1 MASELP
7 TIYDDGDD
15 PYRAIRVGDGAAEGD
30 AAKWGMLLS
39 RFMRIVA
46 VFWLLQGLMQWR
58 VVLAAPQSIFE
69 TLPQNAAFAV
79 IFFAVLDLIAG
90 VGLWLATPWGGVLW
104 LLIASAQIFLTLSMP
119 GFFVGGYWLI
129 GVDSL
134 LIVFYFAL
142 TFEAGRDVEA
152 QRMRERRKRRKAAEK
167 EAAKQAAKAAGKPPA
182 KPAAASKTPP
192 PKSPA
197 R

>member
-1 MASELP
+1 MAGP

-15 PYRAIRVGDGAAEGD
+15 PYRAIRIGDPNAAGD
-30 AAKWGMLLS
+30 AAKWGVLLS

-46 VFWLLQGLMQWR
+46 LFWLVQGLMQWR
-58 VVLAAPQSIFE
+58 IILASDRTIFE
-69 TLPQNAAFAV
+69 TMPQSAAFAV

-119 GFFVGGYWLI
+119 GFFIGGYWLI
-129 GVDSL
+129 GVNAV
-134 LIVFYFAL
+134 LIAMYFGL

-152 QRMRERRKRRKAAEK
+152 QRMRERRRRRKFDK
-167 EAAKQAAKAAGKPPA
+167 KSAKQRSGA
-182 KPAAASKTPP
+182 
-192 PKSPA
+192 
-197 R
+197 